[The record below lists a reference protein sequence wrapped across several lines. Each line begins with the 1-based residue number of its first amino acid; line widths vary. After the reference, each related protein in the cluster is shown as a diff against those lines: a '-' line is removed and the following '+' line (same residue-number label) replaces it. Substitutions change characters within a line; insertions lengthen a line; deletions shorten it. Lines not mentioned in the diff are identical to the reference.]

1 MAKGYY
7 VFGFS
12 VDEPIEFTGR
22 GCRQR
27 ALKKAREIY
36 EMGCDNV
43 IVQHF
48 DDDNPDGCLANEE
61 CFFIQDYKR
70 G

>member
-7 VFGFS
+7 VIS
-12 VDEPIEFTGR
+12 NPDDEPIEFTGR

-27 ALKKAREIY
+27 ALKKARQLY
-36 EMGCDNV
+36 EDGCDFV
-43 IVQHF
+43 MVQHF
-48 DDDNPDGCLANEE
+48 DDDNPYGYFANEE
-61 CFFIQDYKR
+61 CIFIKDCR